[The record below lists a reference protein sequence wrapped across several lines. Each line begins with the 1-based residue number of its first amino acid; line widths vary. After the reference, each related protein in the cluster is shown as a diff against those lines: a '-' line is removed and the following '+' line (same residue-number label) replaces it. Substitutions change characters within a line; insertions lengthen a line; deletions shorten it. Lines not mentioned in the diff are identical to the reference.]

1 MEKYPINWGPSPF
14 FWVRP
19 HFFGAIFFTCT
30 ATISRKIRGL
40 VIRFCGW
47 RSCACIVF
55 NSIAPT
61 MPNWLLPEYIAD
73 VLPSEARK
81 IEELRRLM
89 LDNFR
94 LYGYELV
101 MPPMLE
107 YVESLLTGAG
117 ADTDLRTF
125 KLVDQISGRM
135 LGLRADMTTQVA
147 RIDAHLLNRAT
158 VTRLC
163 YAGSVLHTRPSGL
176 HSTREPFQIGAEIYG
191 HAGLEADAEIQEL
204 ALGSLALAGFSD
216 VRLDLTHVG
225 VLRAILAQDPAAT
238 KDYEAIVTL
247 LRGKDVPGLQ
257 QQTAKYNETTRAALL
272 ALPNLYGDVE
282 VLKRAREVL
291 PALPGITHALAEL
304 AALAASAIGRADV
317 AIDLADLRG
326 YQYES
331 GAMFALYVPGL
342 PNAVARGGRYDHVG
356 EAFGRARPATGFS
369 LDLRELARLLP
380 TAERK
385 HSIRAPWG
393 NAPELKEKIAELR
406 KSGEV
411 VIQSLPGHN
420 DEQDEFEC
428 DRALVL
434 DESGSNWILK
444 NLG

>member
-1 MEKYPINWGPSPF
+1 
-14 FWVRP
+14 
-19 HFFGAIFFTCT
+19 
-30 ATISRKIRGL
+30 
-40 VIRFCGW
+40 
-47 RSCACIVF
+47 
-55 NSIAPT
+55 
-61 MPNWLLPEYIAD
+61 MPNWLLPENIAD

-101 MPPMLE
+101 MPPLLE

-117 ADTDLRTF
+117 QDTDLRTF

-147 RIDAHLLNRAT
+147 RIDAHLLNRDS

-176 HSTREPFQIGAEIYG
+176 HSTREPLQIGAEIYG

-204 ALGSLALAGFSD
+204 ALASLALAGFPE
-216 VRLDLTHVG
+216 VRLDLSHVG
-225 VLRAILAQDPAAT
+225 VVRAILEGDDAAR
-238 KDYEAIVTL
+238 KDEAALYNL
-247 LRGKDVPGLQ
+247 LRAKDTPGVDAISAGYLPV
-257 QQTAKYNETTRAALL
+257 TRAALL
-272 ALPNLYGDVE
+272 ALPNLYGDID
-282 VLKRAREVL
+282 VLKKAREVL
-291 PALPGITHALAEL
+291 PDVPGIARALAEL
-304 AALAASAIGRADV
+304 AALAGSALGRAEV

-326 YQYES
+326 YAYES
-331 GAMFALYVPGL
+331 GAMFSLYVPGL

-393 NAPELKEKIAELR
+393 NAPELREKIAGLR
-406 KSGEV
+406 KAGEV
-411 VIQSLPGHN
+411 VIQSLPGHDN
-420 DEQDEFEC
+420 EQDEFEC
-428 DRALVL
+428 DRVLVL
-434 DESGSNWILK
+434 EDSNWILK

>member
-1 MEKYPINWGPSPF
+1 
-14 FWVRP
+14 
-19 HFFGAIFFTCT
+19 
-30 ATISRKIRGL
+30 
-40 VIRFCGW
+40 
-47 RSCACIVF
+47 
-55 NSIAPT
+55 
-61 MPNWLLPEYIAD
+61 MPNWLLPEHIAD

-101 MPPMLE
+101 MPPLLE
-107 YVESLLTGAG
+107 YVDSLLTGAG
-117 ADTDLRTF
+117 KDTDLRTF
-125 KLVDQISGRM
+125 KLVDQLSGRM

-147 RIDAHLLNRAT
+147 RIDAHLLNRDS

-176 HSTREPFQIGAEIYG
+176 HATREPLQIGAEIYG

-204 ALGSLALAGFSD
+204 ALASLALCGFPE
-216 VRLDLTHVG
+216 VRLDLSHVG
-225 VLRAILAQDPAAT
+225 VLRAILEHDDAARA
-238 KDYEAIVTL
+238 DEAALYAL
-247 LRGKDVPGLQ
+247 LRAKDTPGLD
-257 QQTAKYNETTRAALL
+257 AISGGYAPATRAALL
-272 ALPNLYGDVE
+272 ALPNLYGDID
-282 VLKRAREVL
+282 VLARAREVL
-291 PALPGITHALAEL
+291 PASPGIAKALAEL
-304 AALAASAIGRADV
+304 AALAGAALGRAHIAV
-317 AIDLADLRG
+317 DLADLRG
-326 YQYES
+326 YAYES

-393 NAPELKEKIAELR
+393 NAPELREKIAELR
-406 KSGEV
+406 KAGEV
-411 VIQSLPGHN
+411 VIQSMPGHDN
-420 DEQDEFEC
+420 DQDEFEC
-428 DRALVL
+428 DRVLVL
-434 DESGSNWILK
+434 EDSNWILK

>member
-1 MEKYPINWGPSPF
+1 
-14 FWVRP
+14 
-19 HFFGAIFFTCT
+19 
-30 ATISRKIRGL
+30 
-40 VIRFCGW
+40 
-47 RSCACIVF
+47 
-55 NSIAPT
+55 
-61 MPNWLLPEYIAD
+61 MPNWLLPENIAD

-107 YVESLLTGAG
+107 YLESLLTGAG
-117 ADTDLRTF
+117 MDTDLRTF
-125 KLVDQISGRM
+125 KLVDQLSGRM
-135 LGLRADMTTQVA
+135 LGVRADMTTQVA
-147 RIDAHLLNRAT
+147 RIDAHLLNRAS

-176 HSTREPFQIGAEIYG
+176 HATREPLQIGAEIYG

-204 ALGSLALAGFSD
+204 ALASLALAGFGA
-216 VRLDLTHVG
+216 VRLDLSHAG
-225 VLRAILAQDPAAT
+225 LLRAIIAEDAAAHRDET
-238 KDYEAIVTL
+238 ALYAL
-247 LRGKDVPGLQ
+247 LRAKDTPGLRAL
-257 QQTAKYNETTRAALL
+257 TGAYGAVTRQALL
-272 ALPNLYGDVE
+272 ELPGLYGDID
-282 VLKRAREVL
+282 VLARARAVL
-291 PALPGITHALAEL
+291 PDLPGVNKALSEL
-304 AALAASAIGRADV
+304 AALAGSALGRAEV

-342 PNAVARGGRYDHVG
+342 PNAVVRGGRYDHVG

-406 KSGEV
+406 KAGEV
-411 VIQSLPGHN
+411 VIQSMPGHSN
-420 DEQDEFEC
+420 EQDEFEC

-434 DESGSNWILK
+434 ADNGVSWILK
-444 NLG
+444 ILG

>member
-1 MEKYPINWGPSPF
+1 
-14 FWVRP
+14 
-19 HFFGAIFFTCT
+19 
-30 ATISRKIRGL
+30 
-40 VIRFCGW
+40 
-47 RSCACIVF
+47 
-55 NSIAPT
+55 
-61 MPNWLLPEYIAD
+61 MPNWLLPENIAD

-101 MPPMLE
+101 MPPLLE

-117 ADTDLRTF
+117 KDTEQRTY
-125 KLVDQISGRM
+125 KLIDPMSGRM
-135 LGLRADMTTQVA
+135 LGLRPDMTTQVA
-147 RIDAHLLNRAT
+147 RIDAHLLNRDS

-163 YAGSVLHTRPSGL
+163 YAGSVLHTHPSGL
-176 HSTREPFQIGAEIYG
+176 HATREPLQIGAEIYG

-204 ALGSLALAGFSD
+204 ALASLAIAGFPE
-216 VRLDLTHVG
+216 VRLDMSHVG
-225 VLRAILAQDPAAT
+225 VLRAIIAQDDAAS
-238 KDYEAIVTL
+238 KDEAALSAL
-247 LRGKDVPGLQ
+247 LRAKDCPGLAEL
-257 QQTAKYNETTRAALL
+257 TAGYSEVTRAALM
-272 ALPNLYGDVE
+272 ALPNLYGDID
-282 VLKRAREVL
+282 VLARARDVL
-291 PALPGITHALAEL
+291 PALPGVTRALAEL
-304 AALAASAIGRADV
+304 AALAGSALGRAEV

-393 NAPELKEKIAELR
+393 NAPELREKIAQLR
-406 KSGEV
+406 SAGEV
-411 VIQSLPGHN
+411 VIKSLPGHDN
-420 DEQDEFEC
+420 EQDEFEC
-428 DRALVL
+428 DRVLVL
-434 DESGSNWILK
+434 EDSNWILK

>member
-1 MEKYPINWGPSPF
+1 
-14 FWVRP
+14 
-19 HFFGAIFFTCT
+19 
-30 ATISRKIRGL
+30 
-40 VIRFCGW
+40 
-47 RSCACIVF
+47 
-55 NSIAPT
+55 
-61 MPNWLLPEYIAD
+61 MPNWLLPENIAD

-81 IEELRRLM
+81 IEELRRLL

-101 MPPMLE
+101 MPPLLE

-117 ADTDLRTF
+117 RDTDLRTF

-147 RIDAHLLNRAT
+147 RIDAHLLNRSS

-176 HSTREPFQIGAEIYG
+176 HATREPLQIGAEIYG
-191 HAGLEADAEIQEL
+191 HAGLEADAEIMEL
-204 ALGSLALAGFSD
+204 ALSSLALSGFSD
-216 VRLDLTHVG
+216 VRLDLCHVG
-225 VLRAILAQDPAAT
+225 VLCAILDEDPVAKRDWAALT
-238 KDYEAIVTL
+238 ALLRAKDIPGLEAIS
-247 LRGKDVPGLQ
+247 GGY
-257 QQTAKYNETTRAALL
+257 AAATRAALL

-282 VLKRAREVL
+282 ILGRAREIL
-291 PALPGITHALAEL
+291 PAYPGVAKALAEL
-304 AALAASAIGRADV
+304 AALAAGAIGRADV
-317 AIDLADLRG
+317 AVDLADLRG

-380 TAERK
+380 VAERK

-393 NAPELKEKIAELR
+393 NAPELREKIAALR
-406 KSGEV
+406 KAGEV
-411 VIQSLPGHN
+411 VIQSLPGHE
-420 DEQDEFEC
+420 DELDEFEY
-428 DRALVL
+428 DRVLVL
-434 DESGSNWILK
+434 EDGNWILK

>member
-1 MEKYPINWGPSPF
+1 
-14 FWVRP
+14 
-19 HFFGAIFFTCT
+19 
-30 ATISRKIRGL
+30 
-40 VIRFCGW
+40 
-47 RSCACIVF
+47 
-55 NSIAPT
+55 
-61 MPNWLLPEYIAD
+61 MPNWLLPENIAD

-81 IEELRRLM
+81 IEDLRRLM

-107 YVESLLTGAG
+107 YVESLLAGAG
-117 ADTDLRTF
+117 EDTDLRTV
-125 KLVDQISGRM
+125 KLVDQLSGRQ

-147 RIDAHLLNRAT
+147 RIDAHLLNRDS

-176 HSTREPFQIGAEIYG
+176 HATREPLQIGCEMYG

-204 ALGSLALAGFSD
+204 ALASLALAGFD
-216 VRLDLTHVG
+216 QVRLDLSHVG
-225 VLRAILAQDPAAT
+225 VLRAILAEDAAARR
-238 KDYEAIVTL
+238 DEAQLQSL
-247 LRGKDVPGLQ
+247 LRSKDVPGLEEI
-257 QQTAKYNETTRAALL
+257 TAQYAPATRAALL
-272 ALPNLYGDVE
+272 ALPHLYGDVD
-282 VLKRAREVL
+282 VLARAREEL
-291 PALPGITHALAEL
+291 PALPGITKALAEL
-304 AALAASAIGRADV
+304 AALAGSAIGRAQV

-331 GAMFALYVPGL
+331 GAMFALYVTGL
-342 PNAVARGGRYDHVG
+342 PNAVARGGRYDQVG

-393 NAPELKEKIAELR
+393 NAPELREKIAELR
-406 KSGEV
+406 KAGEV
-411 VIQSLPGHN
+411 VIQSMPGHEN
-420 DEQDEFEC
+420 VQDEFEC
-428 DRALVL
+428 DRVLVL
-434 DESGSNWILK
+434 ENGNWILK

>member
-1 MEKYPINWGPSPF
+1 
-14 FWVRP
+14 
-19 HFFGAIFFTCT
+19 
-30 ATISRKIRGL
+30 
-40 VIRFCGW
+40 
-47 RSCACIVF
+47 
-55 NSIAPT
+55 
-61 MPNWLLPEYIAD
+61 MPNWLLPENIAD

-101 MPPMLE
+101 MPPLLE
-107 YVESLLTGAG
+107 YVDSLLTGAG
-117 ADTDLRTF
+117 KDTDLRTF

-147 RIDAHLLNRAT
+147 RIDAHLLNRDS

-176 HSTREPFQIGAEIYG
+176 HSTREPIQIGAEIYG

-204 ALGSLALAGFSD
+204 ALASLALCGFPE
-216 VRLDLTHVG
+216 VRLDLSHVG
-225 VLRAILAQDPAAT
+225 VLRAILEGDAAAAA
-238 KDYEAIVTL
+238 DEAALYTL
-247 LRGKDVPGLQ
+247 LRAKDMPGLE
-257 QQTAKYNETTRAALL
+257 AISKHYAEGTRAALL

-282 VLKRAREVL
+282 VLGRAREVL
-291 PALPGITHALAEL
+291 PATPGITKALAEL
-304 AALAASAIGRADV
+304 AALAAAAMGRAEIAV
-317 AIDLADLRG
+317 DLADLRG
-326 YQYES
+326 YAYES

-393 NAPELKEKIAELR
+393 NAPELREKIAVLR
-406 KSGEV
+406 KAGEV
-411 VIQSLPGHN
+411 VIQSMPGHDN
-420 DEQDEFEC
+420 DQDEFEC
-428 DRALVL
+428 DRVLVL
-434 DESGSNWILK
+434 EDSNWILK